1 MNDIRGTDWTEDEV
15 EACVQAYFDH
25 FALELSG
32 QRFVKSDLYKQ
43 LASKSSRTSSAIEF
57 KFQNISAVLDAIG
70 LDWMKGLAPARNYQ
84 ELLATKVSRYI
95 SQVVSLPIEPINN
108 RIEGGLSDPASF
120 FLEAPPEL
128 KHLNEKLPEYISALV
143 KKFDPVERD
152 MKNRVLGEA
161 GEKFVLEHEKRFLNL
176 IGRRDLADGVR
187 WVSKLEGDGAGYDIL
202 SFTDKGDQKFVEVKT
217 TVGGSRTPFFVSR
230 NEYSFCERNHQSFR
244 LVRLYDFRKDVKGF
258 ELCGKLENHV
268 KLSTESFRAEFQ

>member
-1 MNDIRGTDWTEDEV
+1 MVRV
-15 EACVQAYFDH
+15 
-25 FALELSG
+25 
-32 QRFVKSDLYKQ
+32 
-43 LASKSSRTSSAIEF
+43 
-57 KFQNISAVLDAIG
+57 SAVLEAIG

-84 ELLATKVSRYI
+84 ELLATKVSKYI
-95 SQVVSLPIEPINN
+95 NHVVSIPVELIINQ
-108 RIEGGLSDPASF
+108 IEGGLSDPASF

-128 KHLNEKLPEYISALV
+128 RHSNEKLPEYISALV

-152 MKNRVLGEA
+152 MKNRALGEA
-161 GEKFVLEHEKRFLNL
+161 GEKFVLEYEKRFLNL

-202 SFTDKGDQKFVEVKT
+202 SFSDKGDQKFVEVKT

-230 NEYSFCERNHQSFR
+230 NERSFCDRNHQSFS
-244 LVRLYDFRKDVKGF
+244 LVRLYDFRKDVRGF
-258 ELCGKLENHV
+258 ELRGKLEDHV